1 MDIASLSA
9 LPFFLSADEGERF
22 CLYYE
27 PEPGVPPR
35 GAVLYVPPFA
45 EELNKSRRM
54 VALQARAYAQAG
66 FGVLQIDLYGCGDS
80 SGELSTARWDIW
92 LGDLAH
98 AWQWL
103 AKRNLGPRYL
113 WGLRLGALLALDF
126 ATRARPD
133 GLILW
138 QPALSGRAHL
148 NQFARLQSAARLFAG
163 ASAVEQDT
171 EIAGYLMEPALSAA
185 INQLDAGTLTPRCP
199 VQWMEL
205 SAPPAPAS
213 DGAAEYAA
221 AVAANA
227 LAADDAHDQARAN
240 AVALPGD
247 TSVAGSASTAAT
259 VVASAT
265 LQPASALLIERWRS
279 DGARIDAYPM
289 HGEPFWSSAE
299 IGIVPELLSATS
311 AALALPLEAA

>member
-1 MDIASLSA
+1 MNSASLSA

-22 CLYYE
+22 CLYHE
-27 PEPGVPPR
+27 PERGVPPR
-35 GAVLYVPPFA
+35 GALLHVPPFA

-54 VALQARAYAQAG
+54 VTLQARACAQAG

-80 SGELSTARWDIW
+80 SGELSEARWDIW
-92 LGDLAH
+92 LSDLAH

-113 WGLRLGALLALDF
+113 WGLRLGGLLALDF
-126 ATRARPD
+126 AATARPQ

-148 NQFARLQSAARLFAG
+148 HQFARLQSAARMFSSS
-163 ASAVEQDT
+163 SAVEQEN
-171 EIAGYLMEPALSAA
+171 EIGGYLMAPELSAA
-185 INQLDAGTLTPRCP
+185 ISQLDAGSLTPPCP

-205 SAPPAPAS
+205 SAAPPQ
-213 DGAAEYAA
+213 DGAADYAA
-221 AVAANA
+221 AAA
-227 LAADDAHDQARAN
+227 
-240 AVALPGD
+240 
-247 TSVAGSASTAAT
+247 SAPA
-259 VVASAT
+259 AT

-279 DGARIDAYPM
+279 DGAQVAAHPL

-299 IGIVPELLSATS
+299 IGTVPELLTATS
-311 AALALPLEAA
+311 TALALEYP